1 MMLAGEQWKARRL
14 SCLFLFFFLRFVR
27 PECKARCVSSLT
39 QKKASSAV
47 RSYTTHVD
55 IPYDDSDSMANEN
68 IDRQLEIR
76 CIGKGCL
83 ASDCDVNFYY
93 YS

>member
-1 MMLAGEQWKARRL
+1 M
-14 SCLFLFFFLRFVR
+14 
-27 PECKARCVSSLT
+27 CVSSLT

-68 IDRQLEIR
+68 IDRQLETLDAL
-76 CIGKGCL
+76 GKGEWL
-83 ASDCDVNFYY
+83 QMVM
-93 YS
+93 